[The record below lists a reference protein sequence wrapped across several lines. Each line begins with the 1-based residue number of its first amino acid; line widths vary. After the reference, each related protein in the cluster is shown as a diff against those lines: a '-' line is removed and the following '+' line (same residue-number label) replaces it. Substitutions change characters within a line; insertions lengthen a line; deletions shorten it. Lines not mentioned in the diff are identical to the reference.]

1 MEQELTQFAVLIL
14 CDDPTGCDKMGGYF
28 ATEADTLIGIVCEV
42 DLDKDWFWI
51 FIFNSNI
58 Y

>member
-42 DLDKDWFWI
+42 DLDKDWF
-51 FIFNSNI
+51 
-58 Y
+58 